1 VDFLVNN
8 GGKAQGREFSM
19 SLLPSQAVNLK
30 TGQKVPVEKLR
41 KLVALAGIGHPPRFF
56 KTLED
61 LDGDVVFTQGF
72 ADHQDFDKD
81 ELHALAKKGMN
92 MIMTEKDAV
101 KCEDYAQE
109 NWWYLPVSAQF
120 DEDSQQQI
128 LKRIKEVMEY
138 YGSSS
143 A

>member
-1 VDFLVNN
+1 VY
-8 GGKAQGREFSM
+8 
-19 SLLPSQAVNLK
+19 
-30 TGQKVPVEKLR
+30 
-41 KLVALAGIGHPPRFF
+41 
-56 KTLED
+56 
-61 LDGDVVFTQGF
+61 TQGF

-92 MIMTEKDAV
+92 IIMTEKDAV
-101 KCEDYAQE
+101 KCENYAQD

-120 DEDSQQQI
+120 DEESQQQI

-138 YGSSS
+138 YGSPS